1 MSSSELNIAKPLL
14 LPCGL
19 KLPNRLVRAA
29 LTEQWSDHK
38 TLLPT
43 EDLLHA
49 YKLWAAGGWGMVI
62 TGNVFVDPEHMG
74 SMKDPAFSDLLSREE
89 LLAAWRRW
97 AKLMRKSGS
106 PAVMQI
112 NHPGRQSPAGG
123 GTRGYFAKAI
133 APSPVPVALGPG
145 YIAKAISAI
154 AFGTPREMTTLEINL
169 VIDRFADAAN
179 LAAEA
184 GFDGVQIHGAHGYLL
199 TQFLSEKTNQRSD
212 EYGGSPKKRARIV
225 VEIIKAMRALVPK
238 GFCIGIKVNSVDH
251 QSPSELQGCTEQLN
265 EIVHAGID
273 FLEISGGSY
282 EDPTMLD
289 STASQGLKKAS
300 ASTVARE
307 AFFLEF
313 AETIRKSFPNIHLM
327 VTGGFRSR
335 LGMENAVSG
344 DACDMVGIG
353 RPAILEPGLPKNV
366 VFNYQIPDDEAR
378 LKTKSFHRPW
388 LAAAIGVKG
397 LGGGQETV
405 GALNSSRHYMMQLC

>member
-1 MSSSELNIAKPLL
+1 MSSLELNIAKPLL

-43 EDLLHA
+43 EELLHA
-49 YKLWAAGGWGMVI
+49 YELWAAGGWGMVI
-62 TGNVFVDPEHMG
+62 TGNVFIDPEYMG

-97 AKLMRKSGS
+97 AKLMHKSGS
-106 PAVMQI
+106 PAVMQL

-154 AFGTPREMTTLEINL
+154 AFGTPREMTTLEIKL
-169 VIDRFADAAN
+169 VVERFAHAAN

-199 TQFLSEKTNQRSD
+199 TQFLSEKTNQRND

-225 VEIIKAMRALVPK
+225 VEVIKAMKALVPK
-238 GFCIGIKVNSVDH
+238 GFCIGIKINSVDH
-251 QSPSELQGCTEQLN
+251 QSPSELQDCLEQLN
-265 EIVHAGID
+265 EIVHSGID

-300 ASTVARE
+300 ANTVARE

-313 AETIRKSFPNIHLM
+313 AETIRKTFPKVHLM

-344 DACDMVGIG
+344 EACDMVGIG
-353 RPAILEPGLPKNV
+353 RPAILEPGLPKTV
-366 VFNYQIPDDEAR
+366 VFNSQIPDEEAR
-378 LKTKSFHRPW
+378 LQTKSFHRPW
-388 LAAAIGVKG
+388 LAAALGVKG

-405 GALNSSRHYMMQLC
+405 GALNSSRL

>member
-49 YKLWAAGGWGMVI
+49 YELWAAGGWGMVI

-74 SMKDPAFSDLLSREE
+74 CMQDPAFSDLLSHEE

-97 AKLMRKSGS
+97 AKLMRQSGS

-112 NHPGRQSPAGG
+112 NHPGRQSPVGG
-123 GTRGYFAKAI
+123 GTRGYLAKAV

-145 YIAKAISAI
+145 YIAKAISALV
-154 AFGTPREMTTLEINL
+154 FGTPREMTTLEINL
-169 VIDRFADAAN
+169 VIDRFAHAAK
-179 LAAEA
+179 LAADA

-225 VEIIKAMRALVPK
+225 VEIIKAIRALVPK
-238 GFCIGIKVNSVDH
+238 GFCIGIKINSVDH
-251 QSPSELQGCTEQLN
+251 QSPSELQDCIEQLN
-265 EIVHAGID
+265 EIVPAGID

-289 STASQGLKKAS
+289 STASQGPKKAS

-335 LGMENAVSG
+335 IGMENAVSG

-366 VFNYQIPDDEAR
+366 VFNSQIPDEEAR

-388 LAAAIGVKG
+388 LAAALGVKG

-405 GALNSSRHYMMQLC
+405 GP